1 MKVAL
6 TGTPGTGKST
16 IADMIDEDFRV
27 VHVNELIKDGYNQGI
42 DEERGGCLIADL
54 PKLSKYVKDLK
65 GGIILEGHTA
75 HLLPVDVIIVLRAS
89 PAALRKRLKNRHW
102 SEVKVRENIEAEA
115 LDVILVEALGTHKK
129 VYEIDTTDMTP
140 MQARDA
146 VLEAIRGT
154 DKYTPGGVDFSEEA
168 FL

>member
-16 IADMIDEDFRV
+16 IADMIDAGFRV
-27 VHVNELIKDGYNQGI
+27 VHVNELIKDGYDRGI

-54 PKLSKYVKDLK
+54 PKLAKYVRGLNGDV
-65 GGIILEGHTA
+65 ILEGHTA
-75 HLLPVDVIIVLRAS
+75 HLLPVDAIIVLRAS
-89 PAALRKRLKNRHW
+89 PAALRKRLAGRGW
-102 SEVKVRENIEAEA
+102 SDAKVRENVEAEA
-115 LDVILVEALGTHKK
+115 LDVILAEAVGAGKK
-129 VYEIDTTDMTP
+129 VYEIDTTDMTLIEV
-140 MQARDA
+140 RDA
-146 VLEAIRGT
+146 VLEALRGT